1 MIDRRDL
8 LVPQEIREQ
17 KGAYFTPKIWVE
29 KSQEYLEKVFGEN
42 WQDEYYVWDCCCG
55 TGNLLAGLTNPDNVW
70 ASTID
75 QPDVEVLNE
84 LIDGGYNLLKSHVFQ
99 FDFLSDDF
107 VPQSQGGKMPDS
119 LFKIINDPE
128 CQKNLIIYI
137 NPPYAETG
145 DGLGTQTNKDFGFAQ
160 HKTHSKYKELLGKA
174 SHEFFSQFFIH
185 ILKMMPTAML
195 AAFSKIKYV
204 NSANFERFRQSFS
217 AKFKLGFICR
227 SDTFDNVLGKFPI
240 GFLVWSLSQS
250 KFPKQISVDVL
261 DDDGQKIGKKIFC
274 NSRKYINEWMKL
286 FPVSGQSLGILYAK
300 GMDFQNN
307 QGLWISL
314 ETKNSGGSQFVLSE
328 TNLIESTIY
337 FAVRHCIEHTWINDR
352 DQFLFP
358 NDDYKKDKRFQNN
371 CLIFTLFHHQN
382 RITTK
387 NVINHW
393 LPFSRKDVQAK
404 DSFTSTF
411 MYNFLQ
417 TRGKSS
423 KEANVV
429 LESGKNLWLHYH
441 ETIKSDNNADVN
453 ASLYDIRVYFKKRN
467 LETGR
472 LNTKSTDQKFNELD
486 QALKDSLKN
495 LAEVIKPKVYE
506 YGFLLQ

>member
-55 TGNLLAGLTNPDNVW
+55 TGNLLAGLTNPDNIW

-84 LIDGGYNLLKSHVFQ
+84 LIDGGYNLLKPHVFQ

-107 VPQSQGGKMPDS
+107 VPKSQDGKMPDS
-119 LFKIINDPE
+119 LFNIINNPE
-128 CQKNLIIYI
+128 RQKKLIIYI

-145 DGLGTQTNKDFGFAQ
+145 DGLGTQTNKDFGFSQ
-160 HKTHSKYKELLGKA
+160 HKTHTKYKELLGKA

-185 ILKMMPTAML
+185 ILKTMPTATL
-195 AAFSKIKYV
+195 ATFSTMKYV
-204 NSANFERFRQSFS
+204 NSANFERFRKSFQVKFQS
-217 AKFKLGFICR
+217 GFICR
-227 SDTFDNVLGKFPI
+227 SDTFDNVRGKFPI
-240 GFLVWSLSQS
+240 GFLVWGLSQA

-261 DDDGQKIGKKIFC
+261 NDNGEKIGKKGFY
-274 NSRKYINEWMKL
+274 NSRKYINEWMNS
-286 FPVSGQSLGILYAK
+286 FPASGQSLGILYAK
-300 GMDFQNN
+300 GLDFQNN

-314 ETKNSGGSQFVLSE
+314 ETKNSGGSQFELSE
-328 TNLIESTIY
+328 TNLTEGCIY
-337 FAVRHCIEHTWINDR
+337 FSVRHCLNDEHNWINHR

-358 NDDYKKDKRFQNN
+358 NEDYKRDKRFKND
-371 CLIFTLFHHQN
+371 CLIFTLFHEKN
-382 RITTK
+382 RISPK
-387 NVINHW
+387 DGINHW
-393 LPFSRKDVQAK
+393 IPFSRKEVKGK

-411 MYNFLQ
+411 MHDFLQ
-417 TRGKSS
+417 TCGKFS

-429 LESGKNLWLHYH
+429 FENGKTLWTYYH
-441 ETIKSDNNADVN
+441 EVAKSDA
-453 ASLYDIRVYFKKRN
+453 
-467 LETGR
+467 T
-472 LNTKSTDQKFNELD
+472 
-486 QALKDSLKN
+486 
-495 LAEVIKPKVYE
+495 PM
-506 YGFLLQ
+506 